1 MLNTTELAQKL
12 SLSKGRISQLVAA
25 GKLDGCFSGAGRERR
40 FDLDRVKAA
49 LQQRLDF
56 GQMMGNGAATRRALE
71 DLPDDDEP
79 AVKKP
84 ASTPRDGAELPATDA
99 GRYEM
104 ARAQKAEEEA
114 RALRRRNQE
123 AEGTFV
129 LASEVRREVAR
140 TVAQE
145 VAEFE
150 AVLRAGARDIADR
163 LGVDFKMARK
173 ILTDAWRSHRAQRK
187 DLLADQAAA
196 ADLSATEQAEN
207 I

>member
-25 GKLDGCFSGAGRERR
+25 GKLDGCFSGAGRDRR

-71 DLPDDDEP
+71 ELPEDDELV
-79 AVKKP
+79 AKKA

-173 ILTDAWRSHRAQRK
+173 ILTDAWRAHRAQRK
-187 DLLADQAAA
+187 NVLTDQAAE
-196 ADLSATEQAEN
+196 ADLTAAERAEN

>member
-1 MLNTTELAQKL
+1 MLSTTELAQKL

-49 LQQRLDF
+49 LQQNLDF
-56 GQMMGNGAATRRALE
+56 GQMMGNGAATRRVLD
-71 DLPDDDEP
+71 DLDDEGDQVP
-79 AVKKP
+79 KKP
-84 ASTPRDGAELPATDA
+84 ASTPRDGAELPASDS
-99 GRYEM
+99 GRYEL
-104 ARAQKAEEEA
+104 ARALKAEEEA

-163 LGVDFKMARK
+163 LGVDFKTTRK

-187 DLLADQAAA
+187 DV
-196 ADLSATEQAEN
+196 LSAQADAAELTGAEQAGN

>member
-12 SLSKGRISQLVAA
+12 NLSKGRISQLVGS
-25 GKLDGCFSGAGRERR
+25 GKLDGCFSGAGRDRR

-71 DLPDDDEP
+71 DLPDEDEP
-79 AVKKP
+79 AVKKQ

-173 ILTDAWRSHRAQRK
+173 ILTDAWRSHRAQRR
-187 DLLADQAAA
+187 DVLTYQAAA
-196 ADLSATEQAEN
+196 ADLTATEQAEN